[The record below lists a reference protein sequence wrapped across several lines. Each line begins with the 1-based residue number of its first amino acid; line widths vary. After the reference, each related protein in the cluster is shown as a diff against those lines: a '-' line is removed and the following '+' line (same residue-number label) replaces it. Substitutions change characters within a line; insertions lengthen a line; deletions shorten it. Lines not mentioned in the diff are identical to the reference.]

1 MKHVGHIKNTQ
12 KRVVVVF
19 RELPGDAD
27 HCLVVD
33 TDALPDWMHD
43 NIITAVESP
52 GAQASPNFYE
62 YAQRTVFSDGS
73 NMLNTLHSQGRLQKQ
88 ATSNIVM
95 TPNNS
100 VSIALD
106 ELNALIREQTG
117 GAPVVQPE
125 DDQLGV
131 AASDAAKRAT
141 SRNITE
147 SATAPK
153 ADVVDNSDIA
163 KNMLAQ
169 AEQFRAEAERLTAEA
184 YEMEP
189 SLKPATRGRKKT
201 TAKTKATAE
210 N

>member
-19 RELPGDAD
+19 RELPGDPD

-52 GAQASPNFYE
+52 GAQQSANFYE
-62 YAQRTVFSDGS
+62 YAQRTVFSDGN
-73 NMLNTLHSQGRLQKQ
+73 NMLSTLHTQGKLQKQ
-88 ATSNIVM
+88 ATSNIMM

-100 VSIALD
+100 VSIALN
-106 ELNALIREQTG
+106 ELNDLIREQTG
-117 GAPVVQPE
+117 GAPVVKPD

-131 AASDAAKRAT
+131 ASSDAAKRAT
-141 SRNITE
+141 SNSITE
-147 SATAPK
+147 STATAK
-153 ADVVDNSDIA
+153 ADVVDNTDIA

-189 SLKPATRGRKKT
+189 SLKPARGRKK
-201 TAKTKATAE
+201 AASKATAE
-210 N
+210 

>member
-1 MKHVGHIKNTQ
+1 MANIKHVGHIKNTQ

-19 RELPGDAD
+19 RELPGDPD

-52 GAQASPNFYE
+52 GAQQSANFYE

-73 NMLNTLHSQGRLQKQ
+73 NMLSTLHTQGKLQKQ

-100 VSIALD
+100 VSIALN
-106 ELNALIREQTG
+106 ELNDLIREQTG
-117 GAPVVQPE
+117 GAPVVKPD

-131 AASDAAKRAT
+131 ASSDAAKRAT
-141 SRNITE
+141 SNSIAN
-147 SATAPK
+147 SANKVKT
-153 ADVVDNSDIA
+153 DVVDNTDIA
-163 KNMLAQ
+163 KNMLSQ

-184 YEMEP
+184 YDMAP
-189 SLKPATRGRKKT
+189 SLKPARGRKKAAQV
-201 TAKTKATAE
+201 TAD

>member
-1 MKHVGHIKNTQ
+1 MSNMKHVGHIKNTQ

-19 RELPGDAD
+19 RELPGDPD

-52 GAQASPNFYE
+52 GAQQSANFYE
-62 YAQRTVFSDGS
+62 YAQRTVFSDGN
-73 NMLNTLHSQGRLQKQ
+73 NMLSTLHTQGKLQKQ
-88 ATSNIVM
+88 ATSNIMM

-100 VSIALD
+100 VSIALN
-106 ELNALIREQTG
+106 ELNDLIREQTG
-117 GAPVVQPE
+117 GAPVVKPD

-131 AASDAAKRAT
+131 ASSDAAKRAT
-141 SRNITE
+141 SNSITE
-147 SATAPK
+147 STATAK
-153 ADVVDNSDIA
+153 ADVVDNTDIA

-189 SLKPATRGRKKT
+189 SLKPTRGRKKAT
-201 TAKTKATAE
+201 SKATAQ
-210 N
+210 